1 MSNYTRSGVN
11 IDTYFQTF
19 STNCKVAVATNIR
32 NSNIDLNSRYAGRDN
47 RAGNAVTAVATTGF
61 TVGGSD
67 IVSRFN
73 RTGAVFD
80 VTIGGITTYNG
91 SGQTASITSYS
102 PTDVVVPTISGTVTN
117 AGTYTSSSFT
127 VGANIPT
134 SYTKNLTGTYTIQA
148 RVPYIS
154 TTFDSDQVNPNDG
167 NTYRLYTV
175 QSNLVAGS
183 ITVNLTSGN
192 GYFRVGPDWDQVA
205 HITSTLSGSDFAET
219 GVGVIYFGVLSGG
232 YSATY
237 TINSAGNT
245 NYTSSTLTFST

>member
-19 STNCKVAVATNIR
+19 STNCKVAVATNLR
-32 NSNIDLNSRYAGRDN
+32 NSTVDLNARYAGRDN
-47 RAGNAVTAVATTGF
+47 RAGNAVTAIATTGF

-80 VTIGGITTYNG
+80 VTIGGTTTYSG

-117 AGTYTSSSFT
+117 AGTYTSASFT

-154 TTFDSDQVNPNDG
+154 TTLDGDYLNPNDG
-167 NTYRLYTV
+167 NTYRLYLIT
-175 QSNLVAGS
+175 SNLVGGS
-183 ITVNLTSGN
+183 ITVSLTSGN
-192 GYFRVGPDWDQVA
+192 GYFRVGPDWDTSS
-205 HITSTLSGSDFAET
+205 HITSTTSGNFFADVAGT
-219 GVGVIYFGVLSGG
+219 IYFGVLTGG
-232 YSATY
+232 SSATY

-245 NYTSSTLTFST
+245 NYTSENLTFSS